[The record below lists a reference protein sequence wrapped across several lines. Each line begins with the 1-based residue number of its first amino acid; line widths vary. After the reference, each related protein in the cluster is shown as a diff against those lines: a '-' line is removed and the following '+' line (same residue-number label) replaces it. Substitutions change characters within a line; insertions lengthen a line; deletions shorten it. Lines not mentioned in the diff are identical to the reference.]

1 MRNKVGPGTEVL
13 YGRGSGI
20 VESDNEEASNA
31 EAVAVAKRA
40 DVAVLFVGT
49 NQLLE
54 GEGRDRTYIN
64 LPPVQLE
71 LVRRVFN
78 ANPKTVVVL
87 LNGGPVSLAGGPAV
101 PAVLEMFFAGEEGGN
116 AVADVLFGD
125 YNPGGRAPYTVY
137 QSVNDLPPMDEYDI
151 AKGFTYMYFD
161 GKPEYPFGH
170 GLSYTTFTYSNLKLS
185 SRQTPGNGQVT
196 VTVDVQNT
204 GG

>member
-64 LPPVQLE
+64 LPAVQLQ
-71 LVRRVFN
+71 LVRRGFA
-78 ANPKTVVVL
+78 ANPKTVGVL
-87 LNGGPVSLAGGPAV
+87 LNGGPGSFSGGPNR
-101 PAVLEMFFAGEEGGN
+101 PAVVEMFFAGEEGEKAIS
-116 AVADVLFGD
+116 AVVVLH
-125 YNPGGRAPYTVY
+125 YN
-137 QSVNDLPPMDEYDI
+137 
-151 AKGFTYMYFD
+151 
-161 GKPEYPFGH
+161 
-170 GLSYTTFTYSNLKLS
+170 S
-185 SRQTPGNGQVT
+185 SLT
-196 VTVDVQNT
+196 VTY
-204 GG
+204 